1 MRSRKIPEVQGTC
14 VNLRYVMTK
23 HTCAQLLSTD
33 SSASEKVTLIPRDAI
48 SDIICNE
55 LKRISFQKKNNNNK
69 RNFNAQLKMLK
80 KKKSIYG
87 DFCYQNPI
95 LPMNE
100 THFYYKFEASSPFIV
115 D

>member
-80 KKKSIYG
+80 KKNSI
-87 DFCYQNPI
+87 
-95 LPMNE
+95 
-100 THFYYKFEASSPFIV
+100 
-115 D
+115 